1 VNISKTEFNQNL
13 SNSSENQIQTGRK
26 AKKHE
31 LPIICSFYAPG
42 TQKEIT
48 GLNEINA

>member
-1 VNISKTEFNQNL
+1 VKFSKTEFNQNL
-13 SNSSENQIQTGRK
+13 SNCCANQIQTGRK

-31 LPIICSFYAPG
+31 LPIICSFYEPG